1 MATGLLNIN
10 PYYKG
15 VNLDFTSRPTQ
26 LAIQLQQKEQA
37 KAEALEKYFMDYEKS
52 VNPKGL
58 GRGEAEVFSKK
69 YNAAREYWIK
79 NKEAILHPT
88 KYGLDA
94 QSTYLAALKD
104 AQGYIEQGKQAT
116 AERKAFKDFVNKQI
130 ASGKNVSDNYFD
142 VLDNAMKPV
151 EAGYVSPDLSQIKIF
166 DPHDPVK
173 FGQKLDLM
181 LKRTEGVPTKQYL
194 PGSTTEYQW
203 AVPKYINKDEAKAVA
218 YGELQDE
225 GYKKYLLNIQKDP
238 VFAKGL
244 AKVYED
250 NTGKKLDINN
260 LGELSYANILSQTPT
275 IYDRS
280 NPQLTESEKTR
291 LAQARQV
298 GFGQPQ
304 VEQSDIFD
312 VVGSGLPQSQSI
324 QVFKTGQKQPY
335 VKIKEGF
342 ASDIEGNP
350 YSGEVTVDAQ
360 YFPSQFKD
368 VLKAGGK
375 SQDVLDASKDYKV
388 TFENGRIVNV
398 RNKYIGNVDRTQLR
412 NYQLAWNKEPQKGLQ
427 PGYGSKNKNKNKSG
441 ELD

>member
-58 GRGEAEVFSKK
+58 GRGEAEIFNKK

-142 VLDNAMKPV
+142 VLNNAMLPV
-151 EAGYVSPDLSQIKIF
+151 EAGYVAPDLSQIKIF

-181 LKRTEGVPTKQYL
+181 LKRTEGVPAKQYL

-244 AKVYED
+244 AKVYQD

-260 LGELSYANILSQTPT
+260 LGELSFANILSQAPT

-291 LAQARQV
+291 LAQIRQA
-298 GFGQPQ
+298 GFNQPQ

-312 VVGSGLPQSQSI
+312 LVGSGLPQNQSI
-324 QVFKTGQKQPY
+324 QIIKTGQKQPY

-342 ASDIEGNP
+342 ASDIEGSP

-427 PGYGSKNKNKNKSG
+427 PGYGSKNKPKG